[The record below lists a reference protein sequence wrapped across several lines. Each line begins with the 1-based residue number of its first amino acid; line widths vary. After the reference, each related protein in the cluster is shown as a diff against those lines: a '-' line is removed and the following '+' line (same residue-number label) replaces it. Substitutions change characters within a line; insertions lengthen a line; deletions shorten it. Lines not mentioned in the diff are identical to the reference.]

1 MTPCLHLFEFEDN
14 QPSHVRKRAIIRWS
28 GFQNHG
34 FLLRSLGR
42 DPLRV
47 PIKTAL
53 IAVDEVARF
62 LEAVE
67 LAGIDYEFGGNIEA
81 AQGLIHLFAVEQW
94 DVEIVP
100 AAHK

>member
-1 MTPCLHLFEFEDN
+1 MPAQSIDGGHHL
-14 QPSHVRKRAIIRWS
+14 SSA
-28 GFQNHG
+28 GL
-34 FLLRSLGR
+34 LLRSLRR

-53 IAVDEVARF
+53 VAVDEVARF

-67 LAGIDYEFGGNIEA
+67 LAGIDYEFSGNIEA

-100 AAHK
+100 AAQK

>member
-1 MTPCLHLFEFEDN
+1 MFGRRGMCST
-14 QPSHVRKRAIIRWS
+14 
-28 GFQNHG
+28 G
-34 FLLRSLGR
+34 FLLRSLRR

-53 IAVDEVARF
+53 VAVDEVARF

-100 AAHK
+100 PAQK